1 MRVPMNRRGA
11 VLGVVAVVIGTAISV
26 SVDPSLASDSTR
38 TRIKNTASFKTP
50 LSPLE
55 TARAEV
61 WGLSEMEW
69 RRYRR
74 LMEGIRGSVSPS
86 TISPIEVLGIHS
98 RDSGE
103 RRRYAEAWARMMRED
118 IDRILAFQHAY
129 DEAGRRLYP
138 GELLIDPSRLPT
150 DEPENA
156 DLMPEDRVLLF
167 TRPACPRC
175 DVLLDQLLRRVD
187 AVAGIDIYL
196 SELAPGDEGAVR
208 EWAVSKGIRPQWV
221 KSRRVTLNFD
231 VGALE
236 RLTRG
241 QTRAPILMLRRGDD
255 ITPLAAS
262 AL

>member
-1 MRVPMNRRGA
+1 MRVLTNRRGA
-11 VLGVVAVVIGTAISV
+11 VLGILALGVGTAIV
-26 SVDPSLASDSTR
+26 VIAERSLASDTTR
-38 TRIKNTASFKTP
+38 SRIENTSSFKTP

-61 WGLSEMEW
+61 WGLSETEW

-86 TISPIEVLGIHS
+86 TISPIEVLGIHA
-98 RDSGE
+98 RDPAE

-118 IDRILAFQHAY
+118 VDRILAFQLAY

-150 DEPENA
+150 EDPETA
-156 DLMPEDRVLLF
+156 ALTPEDRVLLF

-175 DVLLDQLLRRVD
+175 DVLLGRLLRRVD
-187 AVAGIDIYL
+187 ALAGIDIYL
-196 SELAPGDEGAVR
+196 AELAPGDEAAVR
-208 EWAVSKGIRPQWV
+208 EWAASKGIQPQWV

-241 QTRAPILMLRRGDD
+241 QTQAPVLMRRRGDD
-255 ITPLAAS
+255 ITPLAPS